1 MIIPSVGSAGKA
13 EGDVARGDR
22 RAHGGLP
29 SRRVGIR
36 VYSSRVAHEN
46 GFRSSETFRIVNT
59 RDECGLAPCADES
72 GMHKTTL
79 VGDDDELRAVSRRE
93 LLKDAADVRLGG
105 QRAHV

>member
-1 MIIPSVGSAGKA
+1 MW
-13 EGDVARGDR
+13 RGET
-22 RAHGGLP
+22 AAFTAVSPGG
-29 SRRVGIR
+29 VGIQ

-46 GFRSSETFRIVNT
+46 GFRSSETFRIVNA
-59 RDECGLAPCADES
+59 RDECGLPPCADES